1 MARKKKEKL
10 DNNIAISA
18 YSNTDAM
25 IDDKMLRMQLTNAR
39 KAKKISQKELSRLSG
54 LSESCI
60 SNIESGESSSPTLR
74 SLIKYTN
81 ALGIEIYVGF
91 DNKSLHD
98 QQQIIK

>member
-1 MARKKKEKL
+1 MKRKSDKL
-10 DNNIAISA
+10 DGYVNTSA

-25 IDDKMLRMQLTNAR
+25 IDDKMLRMQLVAAR
-39 KAKKISQKELSRLSG
+39 KAKHLTQKELSRLSG

-81 ALGIEIYVGF
+81 ALGVELSVIYSG
-91 DNKSLHD
+91 K
-98 QQQIIK
+98 IISED

>member
-10 DNNIAISA
+10 DGYINAAA
-18 YSNTDAM
+18 YSNADAM
-25 IDDKMLRMQLTNAR
+25 IDDKMLRMQLYNAR
-39 KAKKISQKELSRLSG
+39 KAKKLSQKELSKISG

-81 ALGIEIYVGF
+81 ALGIELTISFGGK
-91 DNKSLHD
+91 DLLSSEH
-98 QQQIIK
+98 IK

>member
-1 MARKKKEKL
+1 MKRKSDKL
-10 DNNIAISA
+10 DGHINISA

-25 IDDKMLRMQLTNAR
+25 IDDKMFRMQLVAAR
-39 KAKKISQKELSRLSG
+39 KAKHLTQKELSRLSG

-81 ALGIEIYVGF
+81 ALGVELSVIYSG
-91 DNKSLHD
+91 K
-98 QQQIIK
+98 IISED

>member
-1 MARKKKEKL
+1 MIIIKMKRKSDKL
-10 DNNIAISA
+10 DGYVNTSA

-25 IDDKMLRMQLTNAR
+25 IDDKMFRMQLVAAR
-39 KAKKISQKELSRLSG
+39 KAKHLTQKELSRLSG

-81 ALGIEIYVGF
+81 ALGVELSVIYSG
-91 DNKSLHD
+91 K
-98 QQQIIK
+98 IISED

>member
-1 MARKKKEKL
+1 MPKKKKEKL
-10 DNNIAISA
+10 DGYINTSA
-18 YSNTDAM
+18 YSNADAM

-39 KAKKISQKELSRLSG
+39 KAKKISQKELSKLSG

-81 ALGIEIYVGF
+81 ALGIEIYIGI
-91 DNKSLHD
+91 DNKSLQD
-98 QQQIIK
+98 Q

>member
-1 MARKKKEKL
+1 MKRKSDKL
-10 DNNIAISA
+10 DGHINISA

-25 IDDKMLRMQLTNAR
+25 IDDKMLRMQLVAAR
-39 KAKKISQKELSRLSG
+39 KAKHLTQKELSRLSG

-81 ALGIEIYVGF
+81 ALGVELSVIYSG
-91 DNKSLHD
+91 K
-98 QQQIIK
+98 IISED

>member
-1 MARKKKEKL
+1 MIKMKRKSDKL
-10 DNNIAISA
+10 DGYVNTSA

-25 IDDKMLRMQLTNAR
+25 IDDKMFRMQLVAAR
-39 KAKKISQKELSRLSG
+39 KAKHLTQKELSRLSG

-81 ALGIEIYVGF
+81 ALGVELSVIYSG
-91 DNKSLHD
+91 K
-98 QQQIIK
+98 IISED